1 MRFVVDKGKF
11 LGEKPMDKS
20 FSSANQTFLPGR
32 AEIAPVSGPYPHV
45 GQGFN
50 VRIARQK
57 LRLEAPHLA
66 DERSLSFNGLA
77 ADNPP
82 QGGITSETVG
92 VVHIILLTNAVAA

>member
-1 MRFVVDKGKF
+1 MDSVD
-11 LGEKPMDKS
+11 P
-20 FSSANQTFLPGR
+20 R
-32 AEIAPVSGPYPHV
+32 PVHV

-66 DERSLSFNGLA
+66 GGRSLSFDGLA

-82 QGGITSETVG
+82 HGGITSKTLS
-92 VVHIILLTNAVAA
+92 VVHIFITAKASKY